1 MHILMDLDDVLI
13 KNTYINQ
20 VGGVQF
26 YWTEKIEEDLGIKE
40 SLLINLF
47 NKSWDDVILG
57 KLELKVHIKNFLAT
71 IESSVSE
78 EEFIDYWLKNDS
90 ILNIKMINWA
100 LKMHEKG
107 YKLSIATNQES
118 TRMQNI
124 LNKYKDFFSV
134 FENIFTS
141 AELGFKKPE
150 AEFFLEIL
158 SRLGLSVEEV
168 LFIDDSAKNIIG
180 AGKVGMKTMKYS
192 IADGG
197 VEKELEKELEKLLEG
212 QFNNCF

>member
-13 KNTYINQ
+13 KNTYINK
-20 VGGVQF
+20 VGDVKF

-40 SLLINLF
+40 SLLVKLF
-47 NKSWDDVILG
+47 DKSWDDVILG
-57 KLELKVHIKNFLAT
+57 KLELNVHIKNFLKG
-71 IESSVSE
+71 IESSVSV

-100 LKMHEKG
+100 ANMHEKG

-124 LNKYKDFFSV
+124 LNEYKDFFSV

-141 AELGFKKPE
+141 ADLGFKKPE

-158 SRLGLSVEEV
+158 SRLGLRGEEV

-180 AGKVGMKTMKYS
+180 AGNIGMKTIKYS
-192 IADGG
+192 ISDGG
-197 VEKELEKELEKLLEG
+197 VEKELEQMLGE
-212 QFNNCF
+212 